1 MKDDHE
7 AVAAKIRETLKETFR
22 PEFINRLDEAI
33 VFESLTKPELHEI
46 VKLMSRS
53 VLQRVAEQGISVK
66 ITPAAIDVVAS
77 AGFDPEYG
85 ARPIRRALQTKVE
98 DALSEELL
106 RGNITTEDA
115 VTIGAKNGEI
125 RISTKPLKKD
135 TTKA

>member
-1 MKDDHE
+1 
-7 AVAAKIRETLKETFR
+7 
-22 PEFINRLDEAI
+22 

>member
-1 MKDDHE
+1 VFSSD
-7 AVAAKIRETLKETFR
+7 LG
-22 PEFINRLDEAI
+22 FINRLDEAV
-33 VFESLTKPELHEI
+33 VFDSLTKNELHQI
-46 VKLMSRS
+46 VKLMSQS

-106 RGNITTEDA
+106 RGNITTESA
-115 VTIGAKNGEI
+115 VTIGAKNGVI
-125 RISTKPLKKD
+125 KINIKPLEKLPA
-135 TTKA
+135 KA